1 MPPKEVLKYILDVES
16 VIEELENVI
25 SLHSSDY
32 TKFSSNFMAIRTVE
46 RDLEIIG
53 EAVRKLKEIDPH
65 LKISSYRQII
75 GLRNMIVH
83 AYDSIDP
90 TTLWRILI
98 KDLPIRHY
106 SDNLLGGSSGGSQ
119 VMQST
124 GNKHDLV
131 AHFFES

>member
-1 MPPKEVLKYILDVES
+1 MPPKEVLKYILDIES

-25 SLHSSDY
+25 SLHSRDY
-32 TKFSSNFMAIRTVE
+32 IKFSSNFMAVRTVE

-53 EAVRKLKEIDPH
+53 EAVRRLKEIAPD
-65 LKISSYRQII
+65 LKISSYKQII

-98 KDLPIRHY
+98 KDLPILKEEI
-106 SDNLLGGSSGGSQ
+106 NEI
-119 VMQST
+119 
-124 GNKHDLV
+124 KK
-131 AHFFES
+131 